1 MARQVRGSEPWG
13 HQHGASARGRVSG
26 AAPTLY
32 ASMPELGTISAQP
45 RGDDAALPEAPAPEH
60 VGITVIMPAYNEAPN
75 LAQIVPRTAEV
86 LASVREDF
94 EILVVDDGSTDGTA
108 DIMAE
113 LGKHHEHLRLL
124 RLRRNYGKSTALQAG
139 FDRARGDVV
148 VLMDADGQD
157 QPEEIVKL
165 LDALDG
171 GLDLATGRRVQ
182 RNDRVVKRH
191 TSRLYNRVTAAVTG
205 IEGEDF
211 NSGLKA
217 MKREVMNPLVLYGEL
232 HRYIPVLAQ
241 WNGFKVG
248 EIDVVHAPRLHGR
261 SKFGRARFWRGFL
274 DLLTVKFITT
284 YTGRPFHLFGGLG
297 LGFGLVGGALLAWM
311 FVLKLMG
318 HGIGDRPALMI
329 GVLLTVV
336 AVQLMT
342 LGLLAELI
350 VHFRRDRDPDVFIEG
365 DR

>member
-1 MARQVRGSEPWG
+1 
-13 HQHGASARGRVSG
+13 
-26 AAPTLY
+26 
-32 ASMPELGTISAQP
+32 
-45 RGDDAALPEAPAPEH
+45 
-60 VGITVIMPAYNEAPN
+60 MPAFNEAPN
-75 LAQIVPRTAEV
+75 LVDVVPRTVAV
-86 LASVREDF
+86 LGALDGGF
-94 EILVVDDGSTDGTA
+94 EILVVDDGSTDATVEV
-108 DIMAE
+108 MTE
-113 LGKHHEHLRLL
+113 LGKHQPELRLL
-124 RLRRNYGKSTALQAG
+124 RLRRNYGKSTALQAA
-139 FDRARGDVV
+139 FERARGDVV

-157 QPEEIVKL
+157 RPEEIPKL
-165 LDALDG
+165 LAALDE
-171 GLDLATGRRVQ
+171 GLDLATGRRVR
-182 RNDRVVKRH
+182 RNDRMVKRH

-205 IEGEDF
+205 IDGEDF

-248 EIDVVHAPRLHGR
+248 EIDVEHAPRLHGS

-297 LGFGLVGGALLAWM
+297 IAFGVVGGALLAWM
-311 FVLKLMG
+311 LVLKLMG
-318 HGIGDRPALMI
+318 EGIGERPALII
-329 GVLLTVV
+329 GVLFTVV

-350 VHFRRDRDPDVFIEG
+350 VHFRRDREPDLFVDADG
-365 DR
+365 HR

>member
-1 MARQVRGSEPWG
+1 MA
-13 HQHGASARGRVSG
+13 
-26 AAPTLY
+26 
-32 ASMPELGTISAQP
+32 ELGTITAHP
-45 RGDDAALPEAPAPEH
+45 REDDVPARDAGAANDV
-60 VGITVIMPAYNEAPN
+60 VGLSVIMPAFNEAPN
-75 LAQIVPRTAEV
+75 LAEVVPRTAAV
-86 LASVREDF
+86 LAEIPDGF

-108 DIMAE
+108 DVMTE
-113 LGKHHEHLRLL
+113 LGKHHPELRLL

-139 FDRARGDVV
+139 FDRARGEIV

-157 QPEEIVKL
+157 RPEEILKL
-165 LDALDG
+165 LKGLEDG
-171 GLDLATGRRVQ
+171 LELATGRRVR
-182 RNDRVVKRH
+182 RNDRVIKRH
-191 TSRLYNRVTAAVTG
+191 TSRVYNRVTAAVTG

-248 EIDVVHAPRLHGR
+248 EIDVDHAPRLHGS

-297 LGFGLVGGALLAWM
+297 MAFGFAGGCLLAWM

-318 HGIGDRPALMI
+318 RGIGDRPALII
-329 GVLLTVV
+329 GVFLAVV
-336 AVQLMT
+336 GVQLIT

-350 VHFRRDRDPDVFIEG
+350 VHFRRDREPDLFV
-365 DR
+365 DQHKD

>member
-1 MARQVRGSEPWG
+1 
-13 HQHGASARGRVSG
+13 
-26 AAPTLY
+26 
-32 ASMPELGTISAQP
+32 MPDLGTISARP
-45 RGDDAALPEAPAPEH
+45 REDTVGGDPAATPADT
-60 VGITVIMPAYNEAPN
+60 VAITVIMPALDEAPN
-75 LAQIVPRTAEV
+75 LAEVVPQTATV
-86 LASVREDF
+86 LSEIRGGF

-108 DIMAE
+108 EVMTE
-113 LGKHHEHLRLL
+113 LAKTLPELRLL

-139 FDRARGDVV
+139 FERARGEVV

-157 QPEEIVKL
+157 RPEEILKL
-165 LDALDG
+165 LRALDD
-171 GLDLATGRRVQ
+171 GLDLATGRRVR
-182 RNDRVVKRH
+182 RNDRMVKRH
-191 TSRLYNRVTAAVTG
+191 TSRLYNRVTSAVTG

-248 EIDVVHAPRLHGR
+248 EIDVEHAARLHGS

-284 YTGRPFHLFGGLG
+284 WTARPFHLFGGMG
-297 LGFGLVGGALLAWM
+297 IAFGAVGVALLAWM

-318 HGIGDRPALMI
+318 EGIGQRPALLI
-329 GVLLTVV
+329 GVLFTVV
-336 AVQLMT
+336 GVQLIS
-342 LGLLAELI
+342 LGLIAELI
-350 VHFRRDRDPDVFIEG
+350 VHFRRDRDPDLFVEA
-365 DR
+365 DRP

>member
-1 MARQVRGSEPWG
+1 VTEVAERPAADARERLAALRRLAIVPALNEE
-13 HQHGASARGRVSG
+13 ATVGRVIDEIR
-26 AAPTLY
+26 AF
-32 ASMPELGTISAQP
+32 
-45 RGDDAALPEAPAPEH
+45 DD
-60 VGITVIMPAYNEAPN
+60 G
-75 LAQIVPRTAEV
+75 
-86 LASVREDF
+86 F

-108 DIMAE
+108 EVMTE
-113 LGKHHEHLRLL
+113 LGKHHPELRLL

-139 FDRARGDVV
+139 FERARGNLV

-157 QPEEIVKL
+157 RPEEIIKL
-165 LDALDG
+165 LRALHE
-171 GLDLATGRRVQ
+171 GLDLATGRRVR
-182 RNDRVVKRH
+182 RNDRAVKRH
-191 TSRLYNRVTAAVTG
+191 TSRLYNRVTSAVTG
-205 IEGEDF
+205 IHGEDF

-241 WNGFKVG
+241 WNGFRVG
-248 EIDVVHAPRLHGR
+248 EVDVEHAPRLHGR

-297 LGFGLVGGALLAWM
+297 IAFGAIGGVLLAWM
-311 FVLKLMG
+311 LVVKLMG
-318 HGIGDRPALMI
+318 RGIGERPALII
-329 GVLLTVV
+329 GVLFSVV

-350 VHFRRDRDPDVFIEG
+350 VHFRRDREPDLFV
-365 DR
+365 DADLRSAD

>member
-1 MARQVRGSEPWG
+1 MA
-13 HQHGASARGRVSG
+13 
-26 AAPTLY
+26 
-32 ASMPELGTISAQP
+32 ELGTITAQP
-45 RGDDAALPEAPAPEH
+45 REDDVPARDAGAGSDV
-60 VGITVIMPAYNEAPN
+60 VGLSVIMPAFNEAPN
-75 LAQIVPRTAEV
+75 LAEVVPRTAAV
-86 LASVREDF
+86 LAQIPEGF

-108 DIMAE
+108 EVMTE
-113 LGKHHEHLRLL
+113 LGKHHPELRLL

-139 FDRARGDVV
+139 FDRARGEIV

-157 QPEEIVKL
+157 RPEEILKL
-165 LDALDG
+165 LKGLEDG
-171 GLDLATGRRVQ
+171 LELATGRRVR
-182 RNDRVVKRH
+182 RNDRVIKRH
-191 TSRLYNRVTAAVTG
+191 TSRVYNRVTAAVTG

-248 EIDVVHAPRLHGR
+248 EIDVDHAPRLHGT

-297 LGFGLVGGALLAWM
+297 MAFGAVGGALIAWM
-311 FVLKLMG
+311 FVLKLTG
-318 HGIGDRPALMI
+318 HGIGDRPALI
-329 GVLLTVV
+329 VGVFLGVV
-336 AVQLMT
+336 GVQLIT

-350 VHFRRDRDPDVFIEG
+350 VHFRRDREPDLFVEHG
-365 DR
+365 KR

>member
-1 MARQVRGSEPWG
+1 MA
-13 HQHGASARGRVSG
+13 
-26 AAPTLY
+26 
-32 ASMPELGTISAQP
+32 ELGTITAQP
-45 RGDDAALPEAPAPEH
+45 REDDVPARDAGAGSDV
-60 VGITVIMPAYNEAPN
+60 VGLSVIMPAFNEAPN
-75 LAQIVPRTAEV
+75 LAEVVPRTAAV
-86 LASVREDF
+86 LAQIPDGF

-108 DIMAE
+108 EVMTE
-113 LGKHHEHLRLL
+113 LGKHHPELRLL

-139 FDRARGDVV
+139 FDRARGEIV

-157 QPEEIVKL
+157 RPEEILKL
-165 LDALDG
+165 LKGLEDG
-171 GLDLATGRRVQ
+171 LELATGRRVR
-182 RNDRVVKRH
+182 RNDRVIKRH
-191 TSRLYNRVTAAVTG
+191 TSRVYNRVTAAVTG

-248 EIDVVHAPRLHGR
+248 EIDVDHAPRLHGT

-297 LGFGLVGGALLAWM
+297 MAFGFAGGCLLAWM
-311 FVLKLMG
+311 FVIKLMG
-318 HGIGDRPALMI
+318 RGIGDRPALII
-329 GVLLTVV
+329 GVFLAVV
-336 AVQLMT
+336 GVQLIT

-350 VHFRRDRDPDVFIEG
+350 VHFRRDREPDLFV
-365 DR
+365 DQHKD

>member
-1 MARQVRGSEPWG
+1 MA
-13 HQHGASARGRVSG
+13 
-26 AAPTLY
+26 
-32 ASMPELGTISAQP
+32 ELGTITAQP
-45 RGDDAALPEAPAPEH
+45 REDDVPARDAGAGSDV
-60 VGITVIMPAYNEAPN
+60 VGLTVIMPAFNEAPN
-75 LAQIVPRTAEV
+75 LAEVVPRTAAV
-86 LASVREDF
+86 LATIPDGF

-108 DIMAE
+108 EVMTE
-113 LGKHHEHLRLL
+113 LGKHHPELRLL

-139 FDRARGDVV
+139 FDRARGEIV

-157 QPEEIVKL
+157 RPEEILKL
-165 LDALDG
+165 LKGLEDG
-171 GLDLATGRRVQ
+171 LELATGRRVR
-182 RNDRVVKRH
+182 RNDRVIKRH
-191 TSRLYNRVTAAVTG
+191 TSRVYNRVTAAVTG

-248 EIDVVHAPRLHGR
+248 EIDVDHAPRLHGS

-297 LGFGLVGGALLAWM
+297 MAFGFVGGCLLAWM

-318 HGIGDRPALMI
+318 RGIGDRPALII
-329 GVLLTVV
+329 GVFLAVV
-336 AVQLMT
+336 GVQLIT

-350 VHFRRDRDPDVFIEG
+350 VHFRRDREPDLFV
-365 DR
+365 DQHKD

>member
-1 MARQVRGSEPWG
+1 MA
-13 HQHGASARGRVSG
+13 
-26 AAPTLY
+26 
-32 ASMPELGTISAQP
+32 ELGTISAHP
-45 RGDDAALPEAPAPEH
+45 RDDDTVIDPGAAGADTL
-60 VGITVIMPAYNEAPN
+60 GLTVIMPALNEAPN
-75 LAQIVPRTAEV
+75 LVDVVPRIGAVFATHPGG
-86 LASVREDF
+86 F
-94 EILVVDDGSTDGTA
+94 EILVVDDGSTDGTVEV
-108 DIMAE
+108 MTE
-113 LGKHHEHLRLL
+113 LGKHHPQLRLV
-124 RLRRNYGKSTALQAG
+124 RLRRNYGKSTALQAA
-139 FDRARGDVV
+139 FERARGDVV

-157 QPEEIVKL
+157 RPEEIPKL
-165 LDALDG
+165 LAGLDE
-171 GLDLATGRRVQ
+171 GLDLATGRRVR

-191 TSRLYNRVTAAVTG
+191 TSRVYNRVTSVVTG
-205 IEGEDF
+205 IDGEDF

-248 EIDVVHAPRLHGR
+248 EIDVEHAARLHGH

-297 LGFGLVGGALLAWM
+297 IGFGLIGGALLAWM
-311 FVLKLMG
+311 LVLKLMG
-318 HGIGDRPALMI
+318 HGIGERPALII
-329 GVLLTVV
+329 GVLFTVV

-350 VHFRRDRDPDVFIEG
+350 VHFRRDREPDLFVET
-365 DR
+365 DTSA

>member
-1 MARQVRGSEPWG
+1 MA
-13 HQHGASARGRVSG
+13 
-26 AAPTLY
+26 
-32 ASMPELGTISAQP
+32 ELGTISASP
-45 RGDDAALPEAPAPEH
+45 RDDDALVHDAGVGDEGL
-60 VGITVIMPAYNEAPN
+60 GITVIMPAFNEGPN
-75 LAQIVPRTAEV
+75 LAQVVPRTVEA
-86 LASVREDF
+86 LRAIRDDF

-108 DIMAE
+108 EIMAE
-113 LGKHHEHLRLL
+113 LATHHGQLRLL

-139 FDRARGDVV
+139 FDRARGEVV

-157 QPEEIVKL
+157 RPEEIPKL
-165 LDALDG
+165 LAGLDG
-171 GLDLATGRRVQ
+171 GLELATGRRVR

-191 TSRLYNRVTAAVTG
+191 TSRLYNRVTAKVTG

-248 EIDVVHAPRLHGR
+248 EIDVDHAARLHGA

-297 LGFGLVGGALLAWM
+297 MAFGAAGGALLTWM
-311 FVLKLMG
+311 FVLKLLG
-318 HGIGDRPALMI
+318 QGIGERPALII
-329 GVLLTVV
+329 GVFLAVV
-336 AVQLMT
+336 GVQLIT

-350 VHFRRDRDPDVFIEG
+350 VHFRRDREPDLFV
-365 DR
+365 DADQPR